1 MMESGI
7 PSLPMNGGFDIL
19 DEALRA
25 LRTGGSVVVV
35 DDETRENEG
44 DLVMAA
50 EHATPETMAFIVR
63 HTSGFVCVAMPS
75 SVADALAL
83 PPMVPTSR
91 NSDRMRTAYAVTVD
105 ARSGVNTGISAADR
119 AHTARTLANPQSGP
133 ADLTR
138 PGHVVPL
145 RARENGVL
153 ERAGHTEA
161 TVDLCRLAGLN
172 PVGILCEVVN
182 DDGSMARRPDLLKF
196 ARRHRLP
203 IITIAQLVEHR
214 QQLEAPATASSSCL
228 LPTRHGTFATRI
240 YRGDRGTEHLALVYG
255 DLEPQ
260 AAPLVRVHS
269 ECLTGEVLGSLRC
282 DCGAQLSESMKMI
295 AEAGSGV
302 LVYLRGHEGRGIG
315 IGAKI
320 AAYALQDQGLDTVD
334 ANLALG
340 LPTDARTYHDAVAIL
355 KDLGLQRVRLLTN
368 NPDKCS
374 ALAAAGIQVAE
385 RVVMQ
390 TAITP
395 DNLAYL
401 KTKSQRMGH
410 QHRRHRFHRRPLG
423 AHLLRTSA
431 LSHPGGRTWLT
442 ERRCRPESHRNS
454 AALAAGVRSAD
465 GRRSTGEN

>member
-1 MMESGI
+1 
-7 PSLPMNGGFDIL
+7 
-19 DEALRA
+19 
-25 LRTGGSVVVV
+25 
-35 DDETRENEG
+35 
-44 DLVMAA
+44 
-50 EHATPETMAFIVR
+50 
-63 HTSGFVCVAMPS
+63 
-75 SVADALAL
+75 
-83 PPMVPTSR
+83 
-91 NSDRMRTAYAVTVD
+91 
-105 ARSGVNTGISAADR
+105 
-119 AHTARTLANPQSGP
+119 
-133 ADLTR
+133 
-138 PGHVVPL
+138 
-145 RARENGVL
+145 
-153 ERAGHTEA
+153 
-161 TVDLCRLAGLN
+161 
-172 PVGILCEVVN
+172 
-182 DDGSMARRPDLLKF
+182 MARRPDLLKF
-196 ARRHRLP
+196 ARGTASRSSPSRSWSS
-203 IITIAQLVEHR
+203 TGKQV
-214 QQLEAPATASSSCL
+214 EAPVTASSSCL

-240 YRGDRGTEHLALVYG
+240 YRGDATAPSTSPLSTATSNAHT
-255 DLEPQ
+255 
-260 AAPLVRVHS
+260 APLVRVHS

-410 QHRRHRFHRRPLG
+410 RI
-423 AHLLRTSA
+423 
-431 LSHPGGRTWLT
+431 
-442 ERRCRPESHRNS
+442 
-454 AALAAGVRSAD
+454 AGIDSIDDRWARIS
-465 GRRSTGEN
+465 